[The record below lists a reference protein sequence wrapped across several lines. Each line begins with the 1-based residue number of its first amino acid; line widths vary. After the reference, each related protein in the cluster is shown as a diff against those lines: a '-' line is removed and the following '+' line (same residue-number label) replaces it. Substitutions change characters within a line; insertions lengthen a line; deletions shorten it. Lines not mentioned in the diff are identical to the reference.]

1 MGGSRGTQIN
11 FYSNANTMSNPISKA
26 MLDLSMSKKYDDIN
40 VTGGSSLDKS
50 AVLKGSADLG
60 GISVT
65 GKMSR

>member
-1 MGGSRGTQIN
+1 
-11 FYSNANTMSNPISKA
+11 MSNPISKA

-60 GISVT
+60 GISVS
-65 GKMSR
+65 GKISR